1 MDTSVLIWIIVG
13 IIVVALIVVGVV
25 YFMRGRTEQR
35 RRAEHDKAEK
45 LRAQA
50 RESELAAR
58 EGEARAAQAKADAAS
73 AAAEAQQ
80 AQARAAQA
88 EIDANRLSD
97 TVGEHEAEAAK
108 RRAEQE
114 QTLRKA
120 DDVDPYVTAGGTA
133 TGAGGTAG
141 MAGAGQA
148 DRDRD
153 GRADAV
159 QNRDVDGDGRADA
172 VQNRDVDGD
181 GRADVD
187 ETRPTVDKDG
197 QPITR
202 PPASKPVPTVTQSD
216 TAAGSQQ
223 QQTRRDNA
231 DRV

>member
-1 MDTSVLIWIIVG
+1 MDTAVLIWIIIGV
-13 IIVVALIVVGVV
+13 IVVALIVIGAV
-25 YFMRGRTEQR
+25 FLMRGRTEQR

-58 EGEARAAQAKADAAS
+58 EGEARAAQAKADAAT

-88 EIDANRLSD
+88 ELDANRLSD
-97 TVGEHEAEAAK
+97 SVGEHEAEAAK
-108 RRAEQE
+108 LRAEQE
-114 QTLRKA
+114 KTLRKA
-120 DDVDPYVTAGGTA
+120 DDVDPYVTAD
-133 TGAGGTAG
+133 GASSGAAAGTAG
-141 MAGAGQA
+141 VAGAG
-148 DRDRD
+148 
-153 GRADAV
+153 RA
-159 QNRDVDGDGRADA
+159 
-172 VQNRDVDGD
+172 DVDGD
-181 GRADVD
+181 GRADVTGNRDVDRDGRADVD
-187 ETRPTVDKDG
+187 ESRPAVDRDG

-216 TAAGSQQ
+216 SGQ